1 MAARQDMT
9 TAFYRLYYSGVSIM
23 INHTAI
29 TADDILPDSQMV
41 RPPGVVGSET
51 WLKTVATRQK
61 ATLSGTVVLEHFQTV
76 SVVDGH
82 CYISAVWLF
91 FVVHHTDN
99 TGTHT

>member
-23 INHTAI
+23 IN
-29 TADDILPDSQMV
+29 
-41 RPPGVVGSET
+41 
-51 WLKTVATRQK
+51 ATRQE

-82 CYISAVWLF
+82 CYISAVWFL

-99 TGTHT
+99 TDTHTQVTQHRHNTIGTLVPYQLDWEAGAR